1 MDRRF
6 SDLEKQLV
14 DRYQRDFPLDPR
26 PFRAIAEKLGTDERT
41 VLEALEGLREAG
53 VLGRLGA
60 VLEPHRAG
68 YSTLA
73 AMQVPE
79 PLLPQ
84 IATFVSDYPE
94 VTHNYEREHRL
105 NLWFVVAA
113 PSRARVAAVI
123 ADIEY
128 RTGLAVLDLPLEEAF
143 HLDLGFPV
151 QWN

>member
-1 MDRRF
+1 MERQF
-6 SDLEKQLV
+6 SDLEKRLL
-14 DRYQRDFPLDPR
+14 DGFQRDFPLVPR
-26 PFRAIAEKLGTDERT
+26 PFAAIAERLGTDERT
-41 VLEALEGLREAG
+41 VLGILAELQEAG
-53 VLGRLGA
+53 IVGRVGA
-60 VLEPHRAG
+60 VLEPHTAG

-73 AMQVPE
+73 AMQVPP

-84 IATFVSDYPE
+84 IAAFVSAHPE

-105 NLWFVVAA
+105 NLWFVIAA
-113 PSRARVAAVI
+113 PTRARVAAVI

-128 RTGLAVLDLPLEEAF
+128 RTGLAVLDLPLLEAF

>member
-1 MDRRF
+1 MERQF
-6 SDLEKQLV
+6 SDLEKRLL
-14 DRYQRDFPLDPR
+14 DGCQRDFPLHPR
-26 PFRAIAEKLGTDERT
+26 PFAVIAERFGVTEET
-41 VLEALEGLREAG
+41 VIDTLAELQAAG
-53 VLGRLGA
+53 IVGRIGA
-60 VLEPHRAG
+60 VLEPHTAG

-73 AMQVPE
+73 AMQVPA

-84 IATFVSDYPE
+84 IAAFVSAHPE

-105 NLWFVVAA
+105 NLWFVIAA

-128 RTGLAVLDLPLEEAF
+128 RTGLAVLDLPLLEAF
-143 HLDLGFPV
+143 HLDLGFPL

>member
-1 MDRRF
+1 MERQF
-6 SDLEKQLV
+6 SDLEKRLV
-14 DRYQRDFPLDPR
+14 DGFQHGFPLHPR
-26 PFRAIAEKLGTDERT
+26 PFAVIAERLGTDERT
-41 VLEALEGLREAG
+41 VIEALEGLREAG
-53 VLGRLGA
+53 VVTRIGG

-73 AMQVPE
+73 AMQVPA

-84 IATFVSDYPE
+84 IAAFVSAHPE

-105 NLWFVVAA
+105 NLWFVIAA

-128 RTGLAVLDLPLEEAF
+128 RTGLAVLDLPLLEAF

>member
-1 MDRRF
+1 MERQF
-6 SDLEKQLV
+6 SELEKRLIDGFQH
-14 DRYQRDFPLDPR
+14 DFPLHPR
-26 PFRAIAEKLGTDERT
+26 PYRVIAQRLGVEEET
-41 VLEALEGLREAG
+41 VIELLAELQAAG
-53 VLGRLGA
+53 VISRIGA

-73 AMQVPE
+73 AMQVPA

-84 IATFVSDYPE
+84 IAAFVSAYPE

-105 NLWFVVAA
+105 NLWFVIAA
-113 PSRARVAAVI
+113 PSRGRVAAI
-123 ADIEY
+123 LSDIEY
-128 RTGLAVLDLPLEEAF
+128 RTGLAVLDLPLLEAF

>member
-1 MDRRF
+1 MDRPL
-6 SDLEKQLV
+6 SELEKRLV
-14 DRYQRDFPLDPR
+14 DGFQHDFPLHPR
-26 PFRAIAEKLGTDERT
+26 PFAIIAERLGTDERT
-41 VLEALEGLREAG
+41 VIEALEGLREAG
-53 VLGRLGA
+53 VLGRIGA
-60 VLEPHRAG
+60 VVEPHRAG

-73 AMQVPE
+73 AMQVPA

-84 IATFVSDYPE
+84 IANFVSGYPE

-105 NLWFVVAA
+105 NLWFVIAG
-113 PSRARVAAVI
+113 PSRARVAAVV

-143 HLDLGFPV
+143 HLDLGFRV

>member
-1 MDRRF
+1 MERQF
-6 SDLEKQLV
+6 SDLEKRLI
-14 DRYQRDFPLDPR
+14 DGFQRDFPLHPR
-26 PFRAIAEKLGTDERT
+26 PYGIIAERLGVEEET
-41 VLEALEGLREAG
+41 VIELLAELQAAG
-53 VLGRLGA
+53 VISRIGA

-73 AMQVPE
+73 AMQVPA

-84 IATFVSDYPE
+84 IAAFVSAYPE

-105 NLWFVVAA
+105 NLWFVIAA
-113 PSRARVAAVI
+113 PSRARVAAI
-123 ADIEY
+123 LSDIEY
-128 RTGLAVLDLPLEEAF
+128 RTGLAVLDLPLLEAF